1 MQDSKNFKKNNLFN
15 RFFLVF
21 FFKFILHKNRAI
33 MTVNQILSKKG
44 REVFSVLPTI
54 TVFEALGVMSEKN
67 IGAILI
73 IENTQLKGI
82 LSERDYARKIAL
94 KAKSSKKTF
103 VNEIM
108 EENVV
113 IVKPSDNLDY
123 CMELMDSKR
132 VRHLPVSENDIIIG
146 IISISDVVKS
156 IIEIQKETIKHLDSY
171 ISQ

>member
-1 MQDSKNFKKNNLFN
+1 
-15 RFFLVF
+15 
-21 FFKFILHKNRAI
+21 
-33 MTVNQILSKKG
+33 MTVNQILAKKG
-44 REVFSVLPTI
+44 KEVFSVPSTI
-54 TVFEALGVMSEKN
+54 TVYEALGVMSEKN

-73 IENTQLKGI
+73 IEVTVLKGI

-103 VNEIM
+103 VYEIM

-113 IVKPSDNLDY
+113 TVKPLDNLEY

-132 VRHLPVSENDIIIG
+132 VRHLPVIENNVIIG
-146 IISISDVVKS
+146 IISISDVVKA

>member
-1 MQDSKNFKKNNLFN
+1 
-15 RFFLVF
+15 
-21 FFKFILHKNRAI
+21 

-44 REVFSVLPTI
+44 KEVFSVLPTI

-73 IENTQLKGI
+73 IENTILKGI

-103 VNEIM
+103 VHEIM

-123 CMELMDSKR
+123 CMELMNTKR

-146 IISISDVVKS
+146 IISISDVVKA
-156 IIEIQKETIKHLDSY
+156 IIEMQKDTIKYLDSY

>member
-1 MQDSKNFKKNNLFN
+1 
-15 RFFLVF
+15 
-21 FFKFILHKNRAI
+21 

-54 TVFEALGVMSEKN
+54 QVFEALGVMSEKN

-113 IVKPSDNLDY
+113 VVKPSDNLDY

-146 IISISDVVKS
+146 IISISDVVKA

>member
-1 MQDSKNFKKNNLFN
+1 
-15 RFFLVF
+15 
-21 FFKFILHKNRAI
+21 
-33 MTVNQILSKKG
+33 MTVNQILAKKG
-44 REVFSVLPTI
+44 KEVYSVPSTI
-54 TVFEALGVMSEKN
+54 TVYEALGVMSEKN

-73 IENTQLKGI
+73 IEDTVLKGI

-103 VNEIM
+103 VYEIM

-113 IVKPSDNLDY
+113 TVKPSDKLEY
-123 CMELMDSKR
+123 CMELMDAKR
-132 VRHLPVSENDIIIG
+132 VRHLPVIENNLTIG

>member
-1 MQDSKNFKKNNLFN
+1 
-15 RFFLVF
+15 
-21 FFKFILHKNRAI
+21 
-33 MTVNQILSKKG
+33 MTVNQILAKKG
-44 REVFSVLPTI
+44 KEVYSVPSTI
-54 TVFEALGVMSEKN
+54 TVYEALGVMSEKN

-73 IENTQLKGI
+73 IEDTVLKGI

-103 VNEIM
+103 VHEIM

-113 IVKPSDNLDY
+113 TVKPSDDLDY
-123 CMELMDSKR
+123 CMELMDAKR
-132 VRHLPVSENDIIIG
+132 VRHLPVIENDLIIG

>member
-1 MQDSKNFKKNNLFN
+1 
-15 RFFLVF
+15 
-21 FFKFILHKNRAI
+21 
-33 MTVNQILSKKG
+33 MTVNQILAKKG
-44 REVFSVLPTI
+44 KEVYSVPSTI
-54 TVFEALGVMSEKN
+54 TVYEALGVMSEKN

-73 IENTQLKGI
+73 IENSVLKGI

-103 VNEIM
+103 VYEIM

-113 IVKPSDNLDY
+113 TVKPSDKLEY

-132 VRHLPVSENDIIIG
+132 VRHLPVSENNMIIG

-156 IIEIQKETIKHLDSY
+156 IIEMQKETIKHLDSY